1 LPAYREAGG
10 EGGIPPF
17 IPLPSLPSRQGR
29 GAFRLTGRFSLGYL
43 CFKHLGE
50 NESITRE
57 MKMQNRRLAQEGNIY
72 VISVIGEDQVGIVS
86 EVTQL
91 LFKQGLNIVDI
102 EQTVIHSQFTMV
114 LLIQPLRP
122 PFQPSTVRTSL
133 NRLAKRRG
141 MSITMTPLHEFKG
154 LRLAETKK
162 PYVLTLLGPDRAG
175 VVAAFSS
182 TLAKH
187 HCNIERI
194 KMIARGEF
202 FAMEMW
208 VDLRDAIFSLLRQD
222 LATVAK
228 KVGMDIIAQ
237 PEHIFKKRKKVI
249 VFDMDST
256 IVDGEIIDEM
266 AKLAGVGKK
275 VAAITERGMRG
286 EIDFSESL
294 RARVSF
300 LRGLRIKSLESVAK
314 TFKLT
319 RGSEELIA
327 ALREM
332 GFKVALISGGF
343 SYFTDVLKKRLG
355 FDYAFGNELEIKKGR
370 LTGRIRGRVIDAK
383 RKAEVLDA
391 ICLKEGITRDEV
403 VAVGDGSNDR
413 IMVANAGLGIA
424 FNAKEVLRKVA
435 DGAITKDHMK
445 GVLYCLGIS
454 DLDLRK

>member
-1 LPAYREAGG
+1 MGG
-10 EGGIPPF
+10 TPKIRPGSKQKDF
-17 IPLPSLPSRQGR
+17 
-29 GAFRLTGRFSLGYL
+29 
-43 CFKHLGE
+43 
-50 NESITRE
+50 
-57 MKMQNRRLAQEGNIY
+57 Y

-91 LFKQGLNIVDI
+91 LFKHGLNIVDI

-114 LLIQPLRP
+114 LLIRP
-122 PFQPSTVRTSL
+122 IRPRFQPGQLRISL
-133 NRLAKRRG
+133 YRLAEKRG
-141 MSITMTPLHEFKG
+141 MNITMTPLHEFKG
-154 LRLAETKK
+154 LRLAETKRS
-162 PYVLTLLGPDRAG
+162 YVLTLLGPDRAG

-187 HCNIERI
+187 RCNIERI

-208 VDLRDAIFSLLRQD
+208 VDLREANFSLLRKD
-222 LATVAK
+222 LTPVAK

-237 PEHIFKKRKKVI
+237 PERIFKKRKKVI

-266 AKLAGVGKK
+266 AKVAGVSKK
-275 VAAITERGMRG
+275 VASITEKGMRG
-286 EIDFSESL
+286 EIGFSESL
-294 RARVSF
+294 RTRVSI
-300 LRGLRIKSLESVAK
+300 LRGLKIKSLESLAR

-319 RGSEELIA
+319 KGSEELIA

-355 FDYAFGNELEIKKGR
+355 FDYAFGNELEIKEGR
-370 LTGRIRGRVIDAK
+370 LTGRIKGRIIDAR
-383 RKAEVLDA
+383 RKAEVLDE
-391 ICLKEGITRDEV
+391 ICRQEGITRDEV

-424 FNAKEVLRKVA
+424 FNAKEILKKVA
-435 DGAITKDHMK
+435 DGAITKDHMR

-454 DLDLRK
+454 DLDLRKD

>member
-1 LPAYREAGG
+1 MKTHPH
-10 EGGIPPF
+10 PPLLEKDF
-17 IPLPSLPSRQGR
+17 
-29 GAFRLTGRFSLGYL
+29 
-43 CFKHLGE
+43 
-50 NESITRE
+50 
-57 MKMQNRRLAQEGNIY
+57 Y

-86 EVTQL
+86 EVTQF
-91 LFKQGLNIVDI
+91 LFKQDLNIVDI

-122 PFQPSTVRTSL
+122 RFQPNRVRTSL

-154 LRLAETKK
+154 LRLAETKRT
-162 PYVLTLLGPDRAG
+162 YVLTLLGQDRAG
-175 VVAAFSS
+175 VVAALSS

-187 HCNIERI
+187 HSNIERI

-208 VDLRDAIFSLLRQD
+208 VDLREVNFSLLRKD
-222 LATVAK
+222 LTTVAK

-237 PEHIFKKRKKVI
+237 PEHVFKKRKKVI

-256 IVDGEIIDEM
+256 IVEGEMIDEM
-266 AKLAGVGKK
+266 AKLAGVGQK

-294 RARVSF
+294 HVRVSF
-300 LRGLRIKSLESVAK
+300 LKGLRIKSLDSLAR

-319 RGSEELIA
+319 KGSEELIA
-327 ALREM
+327 ALKEM

-355 FDYAFGNELEIKKGR
+355 FDYAFGNELENKEGK
-370 LTGRIRGRVIDAK
+370 LTGRIKGRIIDAK
-383 RKAEVLDA
+383 RKAEVLDE
-391 ICLKEGITRDEV
+391 ICRKEGITRDEV

-424 FNAKEVLRKVA
+424 FNAKEILKKVA
-435 DGAITKDHMK
+435 DGAITKDHLK

-454 DLDLRK
+454 DLDLRKGNGIME

>member
-1 LPAYREAGG
+1 MPLHSLLQRED
-10 EGGIPPF
+10 F
-17 IPLPSLPSRQGR
+17 
-29 GAFRLTGRFSLGYL
+29 
-43 CFKHLGE
+43 
-50 NESITRE
+50 
-57 MKMQNRRLAQEGNIY
+57 Y
-72 VISVIGEDQVGIVS
+72 VISVIGGDQVGIVS

-91 LFKQGLNIVDI
+91 LFKQGLNILDI

-122 PFQPSTVRTSL
+122 RFQPSQLQTSL
-133 NRLAKRRG
+133 SRLAKRQG
-141 MSITMTPLHEFKG
+141 MSITMTPLHEFRG
-154 LRLAETKK
+154 LRLAETKRH
-162 PYVLTLLGPDRAG
+162 YVLTLMGPDRAG

-182 TLAKH
+182 ALAKH

-202 FAMEMW
+202 LAMEMW
-208 VDLRDAIFSLLRQD
+208 ADLREANFSLLRQD
-222 LATVAK
+222 LTTVAK

-266 AKLAGVGKK
+266 ATLAGVGKK
-275 VAAITERGMRG
+275 VAAVTERGMRG
-286 EIDFSESL
+286 EIDFPESL
-294 RARVSF
+294 RTRVSF
-300 LRGLRIKSLESVAK
+300 LKGLKIKSLESIAK

-319 RGSEELIA
+319 KGSEELIA

-332 GFKVALISGGF
+332 GFKIALISGGF
-343 SYFTDVLKKRLG
+343 SYFTGVLKKRLG
-355 FDYAFGNELEIKKGR
+355 FDYAFGNELEIKEGR
-370 LTGRIRGRVIDAK
+370 LTGRIKGRIIDAK
-383 RKAEVLDA
+383 RKAEVLDQ
-391 ICLKEGITRDEV
+391 ICRKEGITRDEV

-424 FNAKEVLRKVA
+424 FNAKEILKKVA

-445 GVLYCLGIS
+445 GVLYCLGIT
-454 DLDLRK
+454 DLDLKR

>member
-1 LPAYREAGG
+1 M
-10 EGGIPPF
+10 
-17 IPLPSLPSRQGR
+17 
-29 GAFRLTGRFSLGYL
+29 FSVGYL
-43 CFKHLGE
+43 CTIPLRKI
-50 NESITRE
+50 NS
-57 MKMQNRRLAQEGNIY
+57 MKIQNRLISSKKDYY

-114 LLIQPLRP
+114 LLIQPLQP
-122 PFQPSTVRTSL
+122 HFQANQLRTNL
-133 NRLAKRRG
+133 NRLAKKQG
-141 MSITMTPLHEFKG
+141 MNITMTPLHEFKG
-154 LRLAETKK
+154 LRLAETKRS
-162 PYVLTLLGPDRAG
+162 YVLTLLGADRTG

-182 TLAKH
+182 ALAKH

-208 VDLRDAIFSLLRQD
+208 IDLREANFSILSQD
-222 LATVAK
+222 LTAVAK

-237 PEHIFKKRKKVI
+237 PEHVFKKRKKVI

-256 IVDGEIIDEM
+256 IVDVEVIDEM
-266 AKLAGVGKK
+266 AKFAGVGKK

-286 EIDFSESL
+286 EIEFSESL
-294 RARVSF
+294 RTRVSF
-300 LRGLRIKSLESVAK
+300 LKGLRLKSLESIAR

-319 RGSEELIA
+319 KGSEELIL
-327 ALREM
+327 ALKEM

-343 SYFTDVLKKRLG
+343 SYFTDALKKRLG
-355 FDYAFGNELEIKKGR
+355 FDYAFGNELEIKEGR
-370 LTGRIRGRVIDAK
+370 LTGRIKGKIIDAK
-383 RKAEVLDA
+383 RKAEVLDE
-391 ICLKEGITRDEV
+391 ICHKEGITRDEV

-424 FNAKEVLRKVA
+424 FNAKEILKKVA
-435 DGAITKDHMK
+435 DGAITKDHIK
-445 GVLYCLGIS
+445 GVLYCLGIT
-454 DLDLRK
+454 DLDLKGR

>member
-1 LPAYREAGG
+1 
-10 EGGIPPF
+10 
-17 IPLPSLPSRQGR
+17 
-29 GAFRLTGRFSLGYL
+29 
-43 CFKHLGE
+43 
-50 NESITRE
+50 
-57 MKMQNRRLAQEGNIY
+57 MKIQNRLISSKKDSY

-86 EVTQL
+86 EVAQL

-114 LLIQPLRP
+114 LLIQPLQP
-122 PFQPSTVRTSL
+122 HFQPNQLRTNL
-133 NRLAKRRG
+133 NWLAKKRG
-141 MSITMTPLHEFKG
+141 MNITMTPLHEFKG
-154 LRLAETKK
+154 LRLAETKR
-162 PYVLTLLGPDRAG
+162 PYVLTLLGADRAG

-182 TLAKH
+182 ALAKH

-208 VDLRDAIFSLLRQD
+208 IDLREANFSILSRD
-222 LATVAK
+222 LTAVAK

-237 PEHIFKKRKKVI
+237 PEHVFKKRKKVI

-256 IVDGEIIDEM
+256 IVDVEIIDEM

-275 VAAITERGMRG
+275 VAAITEKGMRG
-286 EIDFSESL
+286 EIKFSESL
-294 RARVSF
+294 RKRVSF
-300 LRGLRIKSLESVAK
+300 LKGLRLKSLESIAR

-319 RGSEELIA
+319 KGSEELIL
-327 ALREM
+327 ALKEM

-355 FDYAFGNELEIKKGR
+355 FDYAFGNELVIKEGR
-370 LTGRIRGRVIDAK
+370 LTGRVKGRIIDAK
-383 RKAEVLDA
+383 RKAEVLDE
-391 ICLKEGITRDEV
+391 ICFKEGITRDEV

-424 FNAKEVLRKVA
+424 FNAKEILKKVA
-435 DGAITKDHMK
+435 DGVITKDHIK

-454 DLDLRK
+454 DLDLKK

>member
-1 LPAYREAGG
+1 MP
-10 EGGIPPF
+10 IH
-17 IPLPSLPSRQGR
+17 PLLKKRDS
-29 GAFRLTGRFSLGYL
+29 
-43 CFKHLGE
+43 
-50 NESITRE
+50 
-57 MKMQNRRLAQEGNIY
+57 Y
-72 VISVIGEDQVGIVS
+72 VVSVIGEDQVGLVA

-91 LFKQGLNIVDI
+91 LFKKGLNIVDI

-122 PFQPSTVRTSL
+122 RYQPNQLRTNL

-154 LRLAETKK
+154 LRLAETKR

-182 TLAKH
+182 ALAKH

-208 VDLRDAIFSLLRQD
+208 IDLREVNFSILSRD
-222 LATVAK
+222 LTAVAK

-237 PEHIFKKRKKVI
+237 PEHVFKKRKKVI

-256 IVDGEIIDEM
+256 IVDVEIIDEM

-286 EIDFSESL
+286 EIKFSESL
-294 RARVSF
+294 RKRVLF
-300 LRGLRIKSLESVAK
+300 LKGLRLKSLESIAR

-319 RGSEELIA
+319 KGSEELIL
-327 ALREM
+327 ALKEM

-355 FDYAFGNELEIKKGR
+355 FDYAFGNELEIKEGR
-370 LTGRIRGRVIDAK
+370 LTGRVKGRIIDAK
-383 RKAEVLDA
+383 RKAEVLDE
-391 ICLKEGITRDEV
+391 ICCKEGITRDEV

-424 FNAKEVLRKVA
+424 FNAKEILRKVA

-454 DLDLRK
+454 DLDLKR

>member
-1 LPAYREAGG
+1 MR
-10 EGGIPPF
+10 
-17 IPLPSLPSRQGR
+17 
-29 GAFRLTGRFSLGYL
+29 
-43 CFKHLGE
+43 
-50 NESITRE
+50 
-57 MKMQNRRLAQEGNIY
+57 MKIQLLSKEKNFY

-91 LFKQGLNIVDI
+91 LFRQGLNIVDI

-114 LLIQPLRP
+114 LLLQPLRIR
-122 PFQPSTVRTSL
+122 FQPDSLRSSL

-154 LRLAETKK
+154 LRLAETKR
-162 PYVLTLLGPDRAG
+162 PYVLTLLGADRTG

-208 VDLRDAIFSLLRQD
+208 IDLREANFSLLRQD
-222 LATVAK
+222 LIAVAK
-228 KVGMDIIAQ
+228 KIGMDIIAQ
-237 PEHIFKKRKKVI
+237 PEHVFKKRKKVI

-256 IVDGEIIDEM
+256 IVDGETIDEM
-266 AKLAGVGKK
+266 ARLAGVGKK
-275 VAAITERGMRG
+275 VATLTEKGMRG
-286 EIDFSESL
+286 EIGFSESL
-294 RARVSF
+294 RTRVS
-300 LRGLRIKSLESVAK
+300 LLKGLRIKSLESIAK
-314 TFKLT
+314 TVKLT
-319 RGSEELIA
+319 QGSEELIA
-327 ALREM
+327 ALKEM

-343 SYFTDVLKKRLG
+343 SFFTDVLKKRLG

-370 LTGRIRGRVIDAK
+370 LTGRIRGRIIDAG
-383 RKAEVLDA
+383 RKGEVLDE
-391 ICLKEGITRDEV
+391 ICCKEGITRDEV

-424 FNAKEVLRKVA
+424 FNAKEILKKVA